1 VLLTLVESVL
11 SENPELYASLQ
22 MSLPNMTE
30 VEKLFQQRG
39 QIWADLVK
47 NKDKQE
53 FIKRMKALRSRL
65 EEGNPDF
72 GKAYENM
79 YNIAEG
85 L

>member
-1 VLLTLVESVL
+1 
-11 SENPELYASLQ
+11 
-22 MSLPNMTE
+22 MTE
-30 VEKLFQQRG
+30 IEELFQKRG
-39 QIWADLVK
+39 QIWTDLVK

-72 GKAYENM
+72 GKAYANM
-79 YNIAEG
+79 YKIVEG